1 MRSIYYKEG
10 VTVTLADYPGFF
22 AEWMVRGVTGLTK
35 GESSEGVQVQNAKER
50 AALLPLLL
58 QIQQMTGTE
67 VPYLDGVS
75 YEKIPSMLV
84 PRIITKDKAVSHI
97 SNMILAV
104 HYGILTMENV
114 FFTSIAFDFVI
125 EAYANYGF
133 GGVAGLAVFMGLFLG
148 LITLGTTGVPLFS
161 FRFLLGI
168 LVLSAVVASNNTMG
182 VFVTTS
188 WQGFLA
194 LVTMAYTI
202 MKKTDNVLYVKPGM
216 GVRKMGDGR
225 LDIGEWA
232 TEDGEQRTGGG
243 PTSLQASPTREELRR
258 VENEAEPEAAPAKHE
273 RPTRF
278 VYGKKKSD

>member
-1 MRSIYYKEG
+1 
-10 VTVTLADYPGFF
+10 
-22 AEWMVRGVTGLTK
+22 
-35 GESSEGVQVQNAKER
+35 
-50 AALLPLLL
+50 
-58 QIQQMTGTE
+58 MTGTE

-104 HYGILTMENV
+104 HYGLLTMENV
-114 FFTSIAFDFVI
+114 WFTSIAFDLVI
-125 EAYANYGF
+125 EAYANYGY
-133 GGVAGLAVFMGLFLG
+133 GGVAVLAVFMGLFLG
-148 LITLGTTGVPLFS
+148 FVTLGTTGVPLFS

-168 LVLSAVVASNNTMG
+168 LVLSAVVGSNNTMG

-202 MKKTDNVLYVKPGM
+202 MKKTGNPLYVKPGA
-216 GVRKMGDGR
+216 GRKLGDGGS
-225 LDIGEWA
+225 DIGYGRSDVGGKTTGA
-232 TEDGEQRTGGG
+232 VGQGSVDGGR
-243 PTSLQASPTREELRR
+243 PSSIPDFPAA
-258 VENEAEPEAAPAKHE
+258 NEAATPKHE

-278 VYGKKKSD
+278 VYGKKKPD